1 MTAQINSL
9 NCSLITIA
17 LMFSYIVQD
26 ANKQSIA
33 QIIAWNHV
41 LMSHLHAAIK
51 AGSVLFA
58 NQGVLRPF

>member
-1 MTAQINSL
+1 MTAQIKSL

-33 QIIAWNHV
+33 QIANRV
-41 LMSHLHAAIK
+41 EPCFDVAFAAIK
-51 AGSVLFA
+51 ARSVLFA
-58 NQGVLRPF
+58 KQGVLRPF